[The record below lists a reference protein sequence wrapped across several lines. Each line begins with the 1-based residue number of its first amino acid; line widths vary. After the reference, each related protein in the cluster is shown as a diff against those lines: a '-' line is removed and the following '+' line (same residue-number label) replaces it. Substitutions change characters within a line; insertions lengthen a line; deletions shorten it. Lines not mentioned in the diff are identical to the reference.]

1 MTVFVIHFE
10 SQKHKKS
17 YLEIVYKQ
25 GMTIYREL
33 DSMPDHRIWF
43 SFNGK
48 GKYIVKVKIPNI
60 AYLNKKS
67 DI

>member
-33 DSMPDHRIWF
+33 DSMPDHRM
-43 SFNGK
+43 
-48 GKYIVKVKIPNI
+48 
-60 AYLNKKS
+60 
-67 DI
+67 

>member
-10 SQKHKKS
+10 SQKHKKN

-33 DSMPDHRIWF
+33 DSMPDHRI
-43 SFNGK
+43 
-48 GKYIVKVKIPNI
+48 
-60 AYLNKKS
+60 
-67 DI
+67 